1 MIGRLHSRGLV
12 AIILLAIHRLRE
24 GFIMAEVLVRD
35 LDTLVVEKLKARA
48 AANGRSLQAELKAI
62 LEEQARQVTKAE
74 ARALAARIRR
84 RIGARPQTDSGI
96 LQAEDR
102 ER

>member
-1 MIGRLHSRGLV
+1 
-12 AIILLAIHRLRE
+12 
-24 GFIMAEVLVRD
+24 MAEVLVRD
-35 LDTLVVEKLKARA
+35 LEASVVEKLKARA

-62 LEEQARQVTKAE
+62 LEAQAKQVTKAE
-74 ARALAARIRR
+74 ARALAAHIRR
-84 RIGARPQTDSGI
+84 RIATRPQTDSGR

>member
-1 MIGRLHSRGLV
+1 
-12 AIILLAIHRLRE
+12 LAQ
-24 GFIMAEVLVRD
+24 VLVRD
-35 LDTLVVEKLKARA
+35 LDPVVVEKLKVRA
-48 AANGRSLQAELKAI
+48 ADNGRSLQAELKAI
-62 LEEQARQVTKAE
+62 LEAQARQVTKAE

-84 RIGARPQTDSGI
+84 RIGSRAQTDSGR

>member
-1 MIGRLHSRGLV
+1 MQVVGLMAGLPSHGLV
-12 AIILLAIHRLRE
+12 AIILLAIHHARGGL
-24 GFIMAEVLVRD
+24 IVTEVLVRD
-35 LDTLVVEKLKARA
+35 LDASVVEKLK
-48 AANGRSLQAELKAI
+48 
-62 LEEQARQVTKAE
+62 

-84 RIGARPQTDSGI
+84 RIGARPQTDSGM

>member
-1 MIGRLHSRGLV
+1 
-12 AIILLAIHRLRE
+12 
-24 GFIMAEVLVRD
+24 MAQVLIRD
-35 LDTLVVEKLKARA
+35 LDDSVVESLKAVA
-48 AANGRSLQAELKAI
+48 AAHGRSLQTELKLVI
-62 LEEQARQVTKAE
+62 ETHARKTNKVE

-84 RIGARPQTDSGI
+84 RIGSKRQTDSGI